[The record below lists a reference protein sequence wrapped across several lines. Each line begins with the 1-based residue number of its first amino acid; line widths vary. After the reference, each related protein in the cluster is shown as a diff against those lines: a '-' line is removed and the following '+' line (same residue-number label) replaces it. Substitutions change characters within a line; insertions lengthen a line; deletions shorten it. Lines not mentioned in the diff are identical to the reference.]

1 MSNDTKKC
9 LVKFSLISSN
19 NNKITVEINSVIK
32 DSMYNVYICENMA
45 YLYECESAKNRTAKM
60 STLKVFLGN
69 RLFTTHLINKCSWH

>member
-1 MSNDTKKC
+1 MSSDTKKC

-32 DSMYNVYICENMA
+32 DSMYNVYICENME

-60 STLKVFLGN
+60 
-69 RLFTTHLINKCSWH
+69 